1 MRRVV
6 ILGATSAIAGAVAR
20 LFAAQGARLFLV
32 ARNAERLETVAA
44 DMRTRGAETVHTAVA
59 DLADPAGH
67 AALVE
72 QARAA
77 LDGIEAVLIA
87 FGTLGEQTR
96 SQTDP
101 AAMLQELTTNFTAPA
116 ALLHAVV
123 PAMAHGTVAVIG
135 SVAGDRGRQSN
146 YVYGAAKGGLRVFVQ
161 GLRHRLAGSG
171 VDVVLVEPGFVDTP
185 MTAAVPKG
193 GPLWATPDR
202 VARYI
207 KRAMDRG
214 GPAILYT
221 PWFWRFIM
229 LIVRLVPETI
239 FRRTKL

>member
-6 ILGATSAIAGAVAR
+6 IFGATSAIAGAVGR
-20 LFAAQGARLFLV
+20 LFAVEGARLFLV
-32 ARNAERLETVAA
+32 ARNPERLEAVAA
-44 DMRTRGAETVHTAVA
+44 DLRTRGADMVHTAVA
-59 DLADPAGH
+59 NLANPASH
-67 AALVE
+67 ASLVE
-72 QARAA
+72 QAFTA
-77 LDGIEAVLIA
+77 LDGIEAVLVA

-123 PAMAHGTVAVIG
+123 PAMTHGTVAVIG

-146 YVYGAAKGGLRVFVQ
+146 YVYGAAKGGLRVFTQ

-171 VDVVLVEPGFVDTP
+171 IDVVLVQPGFVDTP
-185 MTAAVPKG
+185 MTAAVPKN
-193 GPLWATPDR
+193 GPLWATPDQ
-202 VARYI
+202 VARHI

-221 PWFWRFIM
+221 PWFWRIIM
-229 LIVRLVPETI
+229 LVIRLVPDPV

>member
-6 ILGATSAIAGAVAR
+6 IFGATSAIAGAVAR
-20 LFAAQGARLFLV
+20 LFAADGARLFLV
-32 ARNAERLETVAA
+32 ARSTERLEAVAA
-44 DMRTRGAETVHTAVA
+44 DLRTRGAETVHIAVA
-59 DLADPAGH
+59 NLADPACH

-96 SQTDP
+96 SQADP

-116 ALLHAVV
+116 GLLHAVL
-123 PAMAHGTVAVIG
+123 PAMTHGTVAVIG

-171 VDVVLVEPGFVDTP
+171 VDVVLVQPGFVDTP

-202 VARYI
+202 VARDI
-207 KRAMDRG
+207 RRAMDRG

-221 PWFWRFIM
+221 PWFWRIIM
-229 LIVRLVPETI
+229 LIVRLVPEPV